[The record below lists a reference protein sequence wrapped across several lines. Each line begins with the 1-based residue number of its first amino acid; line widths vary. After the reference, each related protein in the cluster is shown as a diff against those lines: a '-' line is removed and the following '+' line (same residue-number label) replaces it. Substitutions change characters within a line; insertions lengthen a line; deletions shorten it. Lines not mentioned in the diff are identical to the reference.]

1 MKEAEFRE
9 AWLKHEFACFTF
21 EYFFLYGEKW
31 VSKNMIWLQWQ
42 FEREWKR
49 KSEEEKEARL
59 LEFIKAIK
67 GENENDRRSESK
79 EK

>member
-1 MKEAEFRE
+1 MKEQEIRE
-9 AWLKHEFACFTF
+9 KWLAYELYLFIMPYLLIYGEEYINEKNNAAWLR
-21 EYFFLYGEKW
+21 
-31 VSKNMIWLQWQ
+31 WQ

-67 GENENDRRSESK
+67 GE

>member
-1 MKEAEFRE
+1 MEEQEIRE
-9 AWLKHEFACFTF
+9 KWLAYELYLFIMP
-21 EYFFLYGEKW
+21 YLLIYGEEYINDPQHS
-31 VSKNMIWLQWQ
+31 VWLRWQ

-59 LEFIKAIK
+59 LEFIKLLK
-67 GENENDRRSESK
+67 GEE

>member
-31 VSKNMIWLQWQ
+31 VSNNMVWLRWQ

-59 LEFIKAIK
+59 LKFIEAIK
-67 GENENDRRSESK
+67 GEE

>member
-31 VSKNMIWLQWQ
+31 VSKNMVWLQWQ

-49 KSEEEKEARL
+49 KSEKEKEARL
-59 LEFIKAIK
+59 LKFIEAIK
-67 GENENDRRSESK
+67 QIRAEEK
-79 EK
+79 EIEGG